1 MPNSKGN
8 RQIEMDE
15 EIARN
20 PINKDVLFLWWVL
33 FVLFH
38 DSVIELIGTVL
49 GFLVGA
55 DGVFPLVPG
64 TSYQSVMDR

>member
-1 MPNSKGN
+1 MSDSRENS
-8 RQIEMDE
+8 QTEADE
-15 EIARN
+15 NIARN

-38 DSVIELIGTVL
+38 DSVIEVIGTVL

-55 DGVFPLVPG
+55 DGIFPLVPG
-64 TSYQSVMDR
+64 TGYRSVMD

>member
-1 MPNSKGN
+1 
-8 RQIEMDE
+8 MDE
-15 EIARN
+15 EIAPN
-20 PINKDVLFLWWVL
+20 PINKDVLFLWWFL

-64 TSYQSVMDR
+64 TGYRSVMDI

>member
-1 MPNSKGN
+1 MPSSMGN
-8 RQIEMDE
+8 RR
-15 EIARN
+15 IAAGGKVHI

-38 DSVIELIGTVL
+38 DSVIEVIGTVL

-55 DGVFPLVPG
+55 DGVVPLVPVTG
-64 TSYQSVMDR
+64 YKSVMD

>member
-1 MPNSKGN
+1 MSSSMGN
-8 RQIEMDE
+8 RRIESVGK
-15 EIARN
+15 AHN

-38 DSVIELIGTVL
+38 RPVIEVLGTVFDL
-49 GFLVGA
+49 LVGA

-64 TSYQSVMDR
+64 TGYKSVMD

>member
-1 MPNSKGN
+1 MPSSMGN
-8 RQIEMDE
+8 RRIEARGK
-15 EIARN
+15 ARN
-20 PINKDVLFLWWVL
+20 PINKDILFLWWVL

-64 TSYQSVMDR
+64 TVYRSVMDF

>member
-1 MPNSKGN
+1 MGN
-8 RQIEMDE
+8 RRIEARGK
-15 EIARN
+15 ARN
-20 PINKDVLFLWWVL
+20 PINKDILFLWWIL

-55 DGVFPLVPG
+55 DGVFPLASG
-64 TSYQSVMDR
+64 TSYQSVMD

>member
-1 MPNSKGN
+1 MPSSMGN
-8 RQIEMDE
+8 RRIQARGK
-15 EIARN
+15 ARN
-20 PINKDVLFLWWVL
+20 PINKDILFLWWVL

-55 DGVFPLVPG
+55 DGVFPLVAG
-64 TSYQSVMDR
+64 TSYQSVMD